1 MNTEFLLYLESERY
15 VYATCIK
22 KVFSKRKEKHMPS
35 IKLLSQE
42 ISELIAAGEVIE
54 RPCSVVKELVEN
66 SIDSGARHITVEIKN
81 GGTTYMRVT
90 DDGCGMSFDDVPK
103 AFLRHA
109 TSKISSKEDLDNILT
124 LGFRGEAL
132 ASVAAV
138 SHVELMTKQ
147 KNETYGTL
155 YNIDGSV
162 ESFHDKGGCPEGTTI
177 IIREL
182 FYNVPARRKFL
193 KKDITESNAVSQIL
207 QKITMSHPDIA
218 FKFIR
223 DNRVEFNSS
232 GDGELFSAVYAVYG
246 RDFARDLIS
255 IDYEYSG
262 IQVTGFIVKPLY
274 SKNNRSFQNFF
285 VNGRYVRSK
294 LCSAALENSYENMI
308 MTGKFPACIMMIE
321 LPPSSMDV
329 NIHPTKAEVRFTD
342 EKTVSDAIFFAVK
355 NALMND
361 GLIYEFELK
370 PRQDW
375 RQQVIEPEEIQ
386 QQEFVFTP
394 VSEIRQ
400 TEKKLLENEEKLL
413 SSPEQIKSVVNEVLD
428 EKPEKSQYTD
438 KNELN
443 EIVPEHTV
451 ERIPVAE
458 TKAEPELENVE
469 GFQFLSTKSFEAIKP
484 ESKPHGIEKKTSEWT
499 EKPKIRVIGEAFGV
513 YIIAETEDKNMVM
526 IDKHAAH
533 ERIIFERLKS
543 RNCRQYSQML
553 INGIRVLLTGDEF
566 SALEANTE
574 LLADMG
580 FVFDFSERPCVK
592 ATAVPTFIME
602 LDIEEII
609 SEIAE
614 NLRLNRHDPQSH
626 TLDDMLHTV
635 ACKSAIRGNDKNSA
649 AELQS
654 LAEQVYSDERIR
666 HCPHGR
672 PVMFTMT
679 KSNIEH
685 QFGRS

>member
-1 MNTEFLLYLESERY
+1 
-15 VYATCIK
+15 
-22 KVFSKRKEKHMPS
+22 MPS
-35 IKLLSQE
+35 INLLSQE

-54 RPCSVVKELVEN
+54 RPCSVIKELVEN

-138 SHVELMTKQ
+138 SRVEVMTKQ
-147 KNETYGTL
+147 KDETYGTL
-155 YNIDGSV
+155 YNIEGSV
-162 ESFHDKGGCPEGTTI
+162 ESFHDKGGCPDGTTI

-246 RDFARDLIS
+246 RDFARDLINVE
-255 IDYEYSG
+255 YEYGG
-262 IQVTGFIVKPLY
+262 IRVTGFTVKPLY

-285 VNGRYVRSK
+285 VNGRYVHSK
-294 LCSAALENSYENMI
+294 LCSAALENAYENMI

-321 LPPSSMDV
+321 LPPASMDV

-375 RQQVIEPEEIQ
+375 RQQVIEPEEMQ
-386 QQEFVFTP
+386 QQEFLFTP
-394 VSEIRQ
+394 VSEIEQ
-400 TEKKLLENEEKLL
+400 TEKKLFADENKISSAPRSRLILL
-413 SSPEQIKSVVNEVLD
+413 LMKFLLRNRKFLSVQIKMNRMR
-428 EKPEKSQYTD
+428 P
-438 KNELN
+438 
-443 EIVPEHTV
+443 
-451 ERIPVAE
+451 
-458 TKAEPELENVE
+458 
-469 GFQFLSTKSFEAIKP
+469 LS
-484 ESKPHGIEKKTSEWT
+484 
-499 EKPKIRVIGEAFGV
+499 
-513 YIIAETEDKNMVM
+513 
-526 IDKHAAH
+526 
-533 ERIIFERLKS
+533 
-543 RNCRQYSQML
+543 
-553 INGIRVLLTGDEF
+553 
-566 SALEANTE
+566 
-574 LLADMG
+574 
-580 FVFDFSERPCVK
+580 
-592 ATAVPTFIME
+592 
-602 LDIEEII
+602 
-609 SEIAE
+609 
-614 NLRLNRHDPQSH
+614 NR
-626 TLDDMLHTV
+626 MR
-635 ACKSAIRGNDKNSA
+635 K
-649 AELQS
+649 
-654 LAEQVYSDERIR
+654 
-666 HCPHGR
+666 
-672 PVMFTMT
+672 
-679 KSNIEH
+679 
-685 QFGRS
+685 

>member
-1 MNTEFLLYLESERY
+1 
-15 VYATCIK
+15 
-22 KVFSKRKEKHMPS
+22 MPS
-35 IKLLSQE
+35 INLLSQE

-54 RPCSVVKELVEN
+54 RPCSVIKELVEN

-138 SHVELMTKQ
+138 SHVEVMTKQ
-147 KNETYGTL
+147 KDETYGTL
-155 YNIDGSV
+155 YNIEGSV
-162 ESFHDKGGCPEGTTI
+162 ESFHDKGGCPDGTTI

-232 GDGELFSAVYAVYG
+232 GDEELFSAVYAVYG
-246 RDFARDLIS
+246 RDFARDLINVE
-255 IDYEYSG
+255 YEYSG
-262 IQVTGFIVKPLY
+262 IRVTGFTVKPLY

-294 LCSAALENSYENMI
+294 LCSAALENAYENMI
-308 MTGKFPACIMMIE
+308 MTGKFPACVMMIE
-321 LPPSSMDV
+321 LPPASMDV

-375 RQQVIEPEEIQ
+375 RQQVIEPEEMQ
-386 QQEFVFTP
+386 QQEFLFTP
-394 VSEIRQ
+394 VSKIEQ
-400 TEKKLLENEEKLL
+400 TEKKLFADENKI
-413 SSPEQIKSVVNEVLD
+413 SSAPEQINSFTNEVSA
-428 EKPEKSQYTD
+428 EKTEIPQYTG
-438 KNELN
+438 KNEL
-443 EIVPEHTV
+443 PETASEHNV
-451 ERIPVAE
+451 ERKPAIEIKP
-458 TKAEPELENVE
+458 EPEPENVE
-469 GFQFLSTKSFEAIKP
+469 GFQYLSTKSFEEIKP
-484 ESKPHGIEKKTSEWT
+484 EPKPQELEKKQSEWT
-499 EKPKIRVIGEAFGV
+499 EKPKIKVIGEAFGV
-513 YIIAETEDKNMVM
+513 YIIAETEDKKMVM

-553 INGIRVLLTGDEF
+553 MNGIKVLLTGDEF

-654 LAEQVYSDERIR
+654 LAEQVYNDERIR

>member
-1 MNTEFLLYLESERY
+1 
-15 VYATCIK
+15 
-22 KVFSKRKEKHMPS
+22 MPS
-35 IKLLSQE
+35 INLLSQE

-54 RPCSVVKELVEN
+54 RPCSVIKELVEN

-138 SHVELMTKQ
+138 SRVEVMTKQ
-147 KNETYGTL
+147 KDETYGTL
-155 YNIDGSV
+155 YNIEGSV
-162 ESFHDKGGCPEGTTI
+162 ESFHDKGGCPDGTTI

-246 RDFARDLIS
+246 RDFARDLINVE
-255 IDYEYSG
+255 YEYGG
-262 IQVTGFIVKPLY
+262 IRVTGFTVKPLY

-285 VNGRYVRSK
+285 VNGRYVHSK
-294 LCSAALENSYENMI
+294 LCSAALENAYENMI

-321 LPPSSMDV
+321 LPPASMDV

-375 RQQVIEPEEIQ
+375 RQQIIEPEEMQ
-386 QQEFVFTP
+386 QQEFLFTP
-394 VSEIRQ
+394 VSEIEQ
-400 TEKKLLENEEKLL
+400 TEKKLFADENKI
-413 SSPEQIKSVVNEVLD
+413 SSAPEQINSVTNEVSV
-428 EKPEKSQYTD
+428 EKPEIPQCTD
-438 KNELN
+438 KNEPHETVSEQN
-443 EIVPEHTV
+443 EEVKPAIEIKP
-451 ERIPVAE
+451 
-458 TKAEPELENVE
+458 EPEPENVE
-469 GFQFLSTKSFEAIKP
+469 GFQYLNTRSFEEIKP
-484 ESKPHGIEKKTSEWT
+484 EPEPKVLEKKQSEWT

-513 YIIAETEDKNMVM
+513 YIIAETEDKKMVM

-553 INGIRVLLTGDEF
+553 MNEIKVLLTGDEF

>member
-1 MNTEFLLYLESERY
+1 
-15 VYATCIK
+15 
-22 KVFSKRKEKHMPS
+22 MPS
-35 IKLLSQE
+35 INLLSQE

-54 RPCSVVKELVEN
+54 RPCSVIKELVEN

-138 SHVELMTKQ
+138 SRVEVMTKQ
-147 KNETYGTL
+147 KDETYGTL
-155 YNIDGSV
+155 YNIEGSV
-162 ESFHDKGGCPEGTTI
+162 ESFHDKGGCPDGTTI

-232 GDGELFSAVYAVYG
+232 GDEELFSAVYAVYG
-246 RDFARDLIS
+246 RDFARDLINVE
-255 IDYEYSG
+255 YEYSG
-262 IQVTGFIVKPLY
+262 IRVTGFTVKPLY

-294 LCSAALENSYENMI
+294 LCSAALENAYENMI
-308 MTGKFPACIMMIE
+308 MTGKFPACVMMIE
-321 LPPSSMDV
+321 LPPASMDV

-375 RQQVIEPEEIQ
+375 RQQVIEPEEMQ
-386 QQEFVFTP
+386 QQEFLFTP
-394 VSEIRQ
+394 VSEIEQ
-400 TEKKLLENEEKLL
+400 TEKKLFADENKI
-413 SSPEQIKSVVNEVLD
+413 SSAPEQINSVTNEVSA
-428 EKPEKSQYTD
+428 EKPEIPQCTG
-438 KNELN
+438 KNEL
-443 EIVPEHTV
+443 PETASEHNV
-451 ERIPVAE
+451 ERKPAIEIKP
-458 TKAEPELENVE
+458 EPEPEPENVE
-469 GFQFLSTKSFEAIKP
+469 GFQYLSTKSFEEIKP
-484 ESKPHGIEKKTSEWT
+484 EPKPQELEKKQSEWT
-499 EKPKIRVIGEAFGV
+499 EKPKIKVIGEAFGV
-513 YIIAETEDKNMVM
+513 YIIAETEDKKMVM

-553 INGIRVLLTGDEF
+553 MNGIKVLLTGDEF

-580 FVFDFSERPCVK
+580 FVFDFSEHPCVK

-654 LAEQVYSDERIR
+654 LAEQVYNDERIR

>member
-1 MNTEFLLYLESERY
+1 
-15 VYATCIK
+15 
-22 KVFSKRKEKHMPS
+22 MPS
-35 IKLLSQE
+35 INLLSQE

-54 RPCSVVKELVEN
+54 RPCSVIKELVEN

-138 SHVELMTKQ
+138 SHVEVMTKQ
-147 KNETYGTL
+147 KDETYGTL
-155 YNIDGSV
+155 YNIEGSV
-162 ESFHDKGGCPEGTTI
+162 ESFHDKGGCPDGTTI

-232 GDGELFSAVYAVYG
+232 GDEELFSAVYAVYG
-246 RDFARDLIS
+246 RDFARDLINVE
-255 IDYEYSG
+255 YEYGG
-262 IQVTGFIVKPLY
+262 IRVTGFTVKPLY

-294 LCSAALENSYENMI
+294 LCSAALENAYENMI
-308 MTGKFPACIMMIE
+308 MTGKFPACVMMIE
-321 LPPSSMDV
+321 LPPASMDV

-375 RQQVIEPEEIQ
+375 RQQVIEPEEMQ
-386 QQEFVFTP
+386 QQEFLFTP
-394 VSEIRQ
+394 VSEIEQ
-400 TEKKLLENEEKLL
+400 TEKKLFADENKI
-413 SSPEQIKSVVNEVLD
+413 SSAPEQINSFTNEVSA
-428 EKPEKSQYTD
+428 EKPEIPQCTG
-438 KNELN
+438 KNESHENVSEQN
-443 EIVPEHTV
+443 EEVKPAIEIKP
-451 ERIPVAE
+451 
-458 TKAEPELENVE
+458 EPEPEPENVE
-469 GFQFLSTKSFEAIKP
+469 GFQYLSTKSFEEIKP
-484 ESKPHGIEKKTSEWT
+484 EPEPQELEKKQSEWT
-499 EKPKIRVIGEAFGV
+499 EKPKIKVIGEAFGV
-513 YIIAETEDKNMVM
+513 YIIAETEDKKMVM

-553 INGIRVLLTGDEF
+553 MNGIKVLLTGDEF

-580 FVFDFSERPCVK
+580 FVFDFSEHPCVK

-654 LAEQVYSDERIR
+654 LAEQVYNDERIR